1 MLNWIRKLRPIMI
14 ENSKIPVI
22 LSRVAPIEIWAISF
36 GIFVWCRGEMS
47 ETTKRHE
54 CIHFAQQ
61 IECLFIGQWILYVW
75 YWLRGLASKT
85 GEEAYYSNPFEEEAY
100 LHESDELYLDN
111 RPFYHWKKY
120 I

>member
-1 MLNWIRKLRPIMI
+1 MI
-14 ENSKIPVI
+14 ENSKVPVI
-22 LSRVAPIEIWAISF
+22 LSRVAPIEIWAFSF

-54 CIHFAQQ
+54 SIHFHQWV
-61 IECLFIGQWILYVW
+61 ECFFLGFPILYGF
-75 YWLRGLASKT
+75 YWLRGVIAKRS
-85 GEEAYYSNPFEEEAY
+85 GREAYYANPFEEEAY
-100 LHESDELYLDN
+100 MHQDDKNYLEN

>member
-1 MLNWIRKLRPIMI
+1 MI
-14 ENSKIPVI
+14 ENSKVPVI
-22 LSRVAPIEIWAISF
+22 LSRVAPIKIWAISF

-61 IECLFIGQWILYVW
+61 VECLFIGQWILYGLS
-75 YWLRGLASKT
+75 WLKNRITMNGKDAYYNNIFEK
-85 GEEAYYSNPFEEEAY
+85 EAYTHQDDKN
-100 LHESDELYLDN
+100 YLDN